1 MRRIRIAL
9 WGLLLGLTGLWL
21 LADTLWPQPFG
32 YFPFRGV
39 FVQYSGVIAMGSM
52 AACMLL
58 ALRPVWL
65 ESALGGLD
73 KMYRLHKWLGIA
85 ALVSSVLHW
94 WWAKGTKWMVGW
106 GWLERP
112 ARGAGA
118 GAGQQAD
125 GLAAWLGTQRGLA
138 ETLGEWAF
146 YAALILMVL
155 ALVKRF
161 PYRLF
166 IQTHKILAITY
177 LVLAWHTL
185 VLTKFA
191 YWTQPVGW
199 VMAVLVVGGVVA
211 AVLVLLGR
219 VGAGRKTGGVI
230 GSMRYFPGLQ
240 VLATTVHL
248 EPGWPGHQAG
258 QFAFVHVVGSPE
270 RPHPYTMASSWDPQ
284 KRDILFVTKAL
295 GDHTSTLH
303 EVLKPDLPVVVEG
316 PYGRFTFNQGR
327 GRQIWI
333 GGGIGITPF
342 LARMQQM
349 QQEPGVHHEAV
360 DLFYTTAQEDA
371 DVLQLLNDQA
381 AAAGVRLQV
390 LVDRRDGYLTGERL
404 RQQVPDWQTASVW
417 FCGPTPFAEALRQ
430 DLMAHGLTADQFH
443 QELFAMR

>member
-1 MRRIRIAL
+1 MRRIRAAL
-9 WGLLLGLTGLWL
+9 WGILLGLTGLWL
-21 LADTLWPQPFG
+21 MADSLWPQPFG
-32 YFPFRGV
+32 YFPFRNV
-39 FVQYSGVIAMGSM
+39 FVQYSGVLAMGSM
-52 AACMLL
+52 ALCMWL
-58 ALRPVWL
+58 ALRPAWL
-65 ESALGGLD
+65 ESALDGLD

-85 ALVSSVLHW
+85 ALVTSVLHW

-112 ARGAGA
+112 AGGS
-118 GAGQQAD
+118 GSGPGGPLQ
-125 GLAAWLGTQRGLA
+125 GIEAWLRMQRGLA

-166 IQTHKILAITY
+166 IKTHKILAITY
-177 LVLAWHTL
+177 LVLCWHTL
-185 VLTKFA
+185 VLMKFD
-191 YWTQPVGW
+191 YWTQPIGW
-199 VMAVLVVGGVVA
+199 VMALLVVAGSVA

-219 VGAGRKTGGVI
+219 VGASRQVPGKI
-230 GSMRYFPGLQ
+230 SHLRYFPDLHI
-240 VLATTVHL
+240 LATRVRL
-248 EPGWPGHQAG
+248 EQGWPGHQAG
-258 QFAFVHVVGSPE
+258 QFAFVNVIGSSE
-270 RPHPYTMASSWDPQ
+270 RAHPYTMASSWDPQ
-284 KRDILFVTKAL
+284 QREILFVTKAL

-333 GGGIGITPF
+333 AGGIGITPF

-349 QQEPGVHHEAV
+349 QQELGVHHDAV

>member
-1 MRRIRIAL
+1 
-9 WGLLLGLTGLWL
+9 
-21 LADTLWPQPFG
+21 
-32 YFPFRGV
+32 
-39 FVQYSGVIAMGSM
+39 
-52 AACMLL
+52 
-58 ALRPVWL
+58 
-65 ESALGGLD
+65 
-73 KMYRLHKWLGIA
+73 
-85 ALVSSVLHW
+85 
-94 WWAKGTKWMVGW
+94 
-106 GWLERP
+106 
-112 ARGAGA
+112 
-118 GAGQQAD
+118 
-125 GLAAWLGTQRGLA
+125 
-138 ETLGEWAF
+138 
-146 YAALILMVL
+146 
-155 ALVKRF
+155 
-161 PYRLF
+161 
-166 IQTHKILAITY
+166 
-177 LVLAWHTL
+177 
-185 VLTKFA
+185 
-191 YWTQPVGW
+191 
-199 VMAVLVVGGVVA
+199 
-211 AVLVLLGR
+211 
-219 VGAGRKTGGVI
+219 
-230 GSMRYFPGLQ
+230 
-240 VLATTVHL
+240 
-248 EPGWPGHQAG
+248 
-258 QFAFVHVVGSPE
+258 
-270 RPHPYTMASSWDPQ
+270 MASSWDPQ

-417 FCGPTPFAEALRQ
+417 FCGPTGFAEALRQ